1 MLNVKDIV
9 EAVIVILKK
18 NKYPGSYNLVNNK
31 NFSINKIIQ
40 TFNNNNKKKIKIKW
54 LTNKLIKEQIFKRIR
69 LKNWSPKNSE
79 INDIINI
86 IKR

>member
-1 MLNVKDIV
+1 MDKRLKIINILKKNYKKNKITNIFSSKLHINLLNVKDIV

-40 TFNNNNKKKIKIKW
+40 TFVV
-54 LTNKLIKEQIFKRIR
+54 
-69 LKNWSPKNSE
+69 
-79 INDIINI
+79 
-86 IKR
+86 